1 MKFRNTFFPGSLCMV
16 AALTVAACAVGP
28 DFKRPDAPA
37 VTQFTPDTLPATTSA
52 ADIKGGEAQKFDSGR
67 DIPAEWWTL
76 FQSPTLNTLIEQAV
90 KSNPDLQSAVAALRV
105 AKENTAAQVG
115 AYFPT
120 IEANPTAARY
130 HNSAILS
137 PTLNNYQ
144 PYFNLYGA
152 QVSAEWTLDIWGGNR
167 RAVESL
173 KATADMQRFEA
184 DAAYLTLTSALA
196 AAAIQEASLRE
207 QLAATQDIVKE
218 EVASLDV
225 LKKQLS
231 LGQVAG
237 SDVAA
242 QEAALAQ
249 AQQTLPS
256 LRKQL
261 EQEQDLITVLAGRFP
276 NDRVPQTFELD
287 TLVLP
292 QELPVSVPSNLV
304 EQRPDIRAAE
314 ESLHSAS
321 AQIGVAVANMLPNLT
336 LSAADGT
343 TATQLAGL
351 FAPGNGYW
359 TLAAGLTQPVFD
371 GGTLLHKTRAARAAY
386 DQAFAQYRATV
397 LSAFQNVADTLYAI
411 QSDADALRATVASRD
426 AAEKSLNSA
435 RLRLRVGDANVLVV
449 LNAEQ
454 TYQQAVISLAQAR
467 AARFADTVALFQAL
481 GGGWWTDL
489 RPGLTDQSPR
499 VIRTGIVR
507 SSGP

>member
-1 MKFRNTFFPGSLCMV
+1 MRNSLFVGSSL
-16 AALTVAACAVGP
+16 ALLLSACAVGP
-28 DFKRPDAPA
+28 DFKRPDAPT
-37 VTQFTPDTLPATTSA
+37 VTQFTPDALPAATSS
-52 ADIKGGEAQKFDSGR
+52 ADIKGGEAQSFAVGR

-76 FQSPTLNTLIEQAV
+76 FQSPALNTLIAQAI
-90 KSNPDLQSAVAALRV
+90 KSSPNLESAVAALRV
-105 AKENTAAQVG
+105 ARENTAAQVG

-152 QVSAEWTLDIWGGNR
+152 QVSADWTLDIWGGNR

-173 KATADMQRFEA
+173 KATADMQRFEV

-218 EVASLDV
+218 EATSLDV
-225 LKKQLS
+225 LSRQFT

-249 AQQTLPS
+249 AQQTLPP
-256 LRKQL
+256 LQKQL
-261 EQEQDLITVLAGRFP
+261 AQERDLITVLAGHFP
-276 NDRVPQTFELD
+276 SDQVPQTFELD

-292 QELPVSVPSNLV
+292 QDLPVSIPSKLV

-343 TATQLAGL
+343 SATKLAGL

-359 TLAAGLTQPVFD
+359 TVAAGLTQPIFD
-371 GGTLLHKTRAARAAY
+371 GGTLLHKSRAARAAY

-411 QSDADALRATVASRD
+411 QSDADALKAAVASKN
-426 AAEKSLNSA
+426 AATKSLDSA
-435 RLRLRVGDANVLVV
+435 RLRLKVGDANVLAV

-454 TYQQAVISLAQAR
+454 TFQQAVISLAQAR
-467 AARFADTVALFQAL
+467 AARFADTVSLFQAL
-481 GGGWWTDL
+481 GGGWWNQAKTPDAEHAAEK
-489 RPGLTDQSPR
+489 
-499 VIRTGIVR
+499 
-507 SSGP
+507 